1 VKVAV
6 TGATG
11 FTGRR
16 VVSELGRRGH
26 AVVALVR
33 PPTTGRKLPE
43 AVRIV
48 EGDMADPAALGR
60 LLAGQDAFVHVAS
73 LGFGHAEAVASAV
86 EAAGIERSVFFS
98 STAVYTRLP
107 AASRAVRLAAEQRLR
122 ALPGRW
128 TILRPTMIYGDAG
141 DRNLS
146 RLIRFVARS
155 PIVPLPGGGRALIQP
170 VHVEDLARAAVDA
183 LECAATARRE
193 YDLPGAEA
201 APLRELVHHVGRLL
215 GRRLLLLPLPL
226 RPMARVAGLWHHF
239 GLPPR
244 VGSEQ
249 MLRLGEDKAFPFDE
263 ARRAWGYAPRGFREG
278 LADEVRLLR
287 EIGFV

>member
-16 VVSELGRRGH
+16 VVGELGRRGH

-33 PPTTGRKLPE
+33 PPTTGRTLPE

-48 EGDMADPAALGR
+48 EGDMADPAALVR
-60 LLAGQDAFVHVAS
+60 LLAGQDAFAHVAS
-73 LGFGHAEAVASAV
+73 LGFGHADAVASAV

-122 ALPGRW
+122 ALPGSW

-155 PIVPLPGGGRALIQP
+155 PILPLPGGGRALIQP
-170 VHVEDLARAAVDA
+170 VHVEDLGKAAVDA

-193 YDLPGAEA
+193 YDLPGGEA
-201 APLRELVHHVGRLL
+201 APLRELIHHVGRLL
-215 GRRLLLLPLPL
+215 GRPLLLLPLPL
-226 RPMARVAGLWHHF
+226 RPMARVAGLWHRC

-244 VGSEQ
+244 VSAEQ
-249 MLRLGEDKAFPFDE
+249 VLRLGEDKAFPFDE
-263 ARRAWGYAPRGFREG
+263 AHRDWGYAPRGFREG
-278 LADEVRLLR
+278 LAEEVRRLR
-287 EIGFV
+287 ETGFV

>member
-6 TGATG
+6 SGATG

-16 VVSELGRRGH
+16 VVGELGRRGH

-33 PPTTGRKLPE
+33 PTTTGRKLPE

-48 EGDMADPAALGR
+48 EGDMADPTALVR

-107 AASRAVRLAAEQRLR
+107 AASRVVRLAAEQRLR
-122 ALPGRW
+122 ALPGSW

-170 VHVEDLARAAVDA
+170 VHVEDLGKAAVDA

-193 YDLPGAEA
+193 YDLPGGEA
-201 APLRELVHHVGRLL
+201 APLRELVRHVGRLL
-215 GRRLLLLPLPL
+215 GRPLLLLPLPL
-226 RPMARVAGLWHHF
+226 RPMARVAGLWHRC

-244 VGSEQ
+244 VSSEQ
-249 MLRLGEDKAFPFDE
+249 VLRLGEDKAFPFDE
-263 ARRAWGYAPRGFREG
+263 AHRDWGYAPRGFREG
-278 LADEVRLLR
+278 LAEEVRRLR
-287 EIGFV
+287 EIGFL